1 LPRTTDE
8 VIRNYSADDENVR
21 LIRELGTHTVMA
33 VPFALRGKM
42 IGVLTLA
49 SANPGLPYNSTD
61 IVFVSE
67 LGRRAA
73 IAIDNARLYRDAQD
87 ANHLRDVFVSVASH
101 ELRTPLLPLRLRL
114 QSILRTCARTT
125 PALDPAWLVRELTAA
140 EHQTRRLGQ
149 LVDQLIDASS
159 LSADQPLELDRK
171 RVDLCTVVE
180 GVLESMR
187 EEIDASGCQLVRKL
201 QGPALGE
208 WDQRRLEQTV
218 FQLVHN
224 ALKFGQRRPV
234 EVSVV
239 PGATSVR
246 LVVRDHGLGMSESEV
261 AGIFDRFSRG
271 VSDRHYGGL
280 GIGLHL
286 VKHHV
291 EAHGGKLSVESQPG
305 AGSTFTVELP
315 VAGAPGNQPAS
326 GKSGSASLLEDS
338 KAPPPSSVGC
348 HP

>member
-1 LPRTTDE
+1 
-8 VIRNYSADDENVR
+8 
-21 LIRELGTHTVMA
+21 M
-33 VPFALRGKM
+33 
-42 IGVLTLA
+42 
-49 SANPGLPYNSTD
+49 
-61 IVFVSE
+61 
-67 LGRRAA
+67 
-73 IAIDNARLYRDAQD
+73 
-87 ANHLRDVFVSVASH
+87 
-101 ELRTPLLPLRLRL
+101 
-114 QSILRTCARTT
+114 
-125 PALDPAWLVRELTAA
+125 
-140 EHQTRRLGQ
+140 
-149 LVDQLIDASS
+149 VDQLIDASS
-159 LSADQPLELDRK
+159 LSSDQPLELHRT
-171 RVDLCTVVE
+171 RVDLCPVVE
-180 GVLESMR
+180 SVLESMR
-187 EEIDASGCQLVRKL
+187 EQIDASGCQLVRKL

-291 EAHGGKLSVESQPG
+291 EAHGGKLSVESQPD

-315 VAGAPGNQPAS
+315 AAVRQYTPPAS
-326 GKSGSASLLEDS
+326 TAHAGEHVEVERL
-338 KAPPPSSVGC
+338 PQ
-348 HP
+348 